1 MGPTHWRVRQSCFEK
16 RGMNCV
22 ELQGMCVSRFSS
34 ICSGSPQRG
43 HCIVS
48 VLALNGTSPLSS
60 PPHPPV
66 PTMLARVPSQPGSLP
81 AGRQN
86 HRSATC
92 SATVSPISSFS
103 SSHFILIFISHKTG
117 VDLAPSVAWLLVAI
131 CDTISFLHISHLY
144 QSLLR
149 NNANEHPVCKKSV
162 QI

>member
-1 MGPTHWRVRQSCFEK
+1 MCIAIQQHLYWQSTKGALYCFS
-16 RGMNCV
+16 V
-22 ELQGMCVSRFSS
+22 
-34 ICSGSPQRG
+34 GSEWYLP
-43 HCIVS
+43 
-48 VLALNGTSPLSS
+48 PLLPPPS
-60 PPHPPV
+60 PPNPPV

-92 SATVSPISSFS
+92 SATASPISSFS

-144 QSLLR
+144 RSLLR
-149 NNANEHPVCKKSV
+149 NNANAHPVCKKSV